1 MNTGLKFALGVCSL
15 SLLFSCAQ
23 KLPYQDTSLT
33 AEQRAEDLLPRLTL
47 EEKVALMQ
55 NASPAIPRLGIK
67 EYDWWNEALH
77 GVGRAGLATVFPQS
91 IGMGASF
98 NDSLLYEVFNAVSDE
113 ARVKSRIFSENG
125 VLKRYQGLTF
135 WTPNVNIF
143 RDPRWG
149 RGQETYGEDPYLTGQ
164 LGMAVV
170 RGLQGPED
178 GKYDKLH
185 ACAKHFAVHSGPE
198 WNRHSFDAENIAPR
212 DLWET
217 YLPAF
222 KDLVQKADVKEV
234 MCAYNRFEGEPCCGS
249 NRLLMQILRD
259 EWGYKGIVVSDCG
272 AISDFYRPGTHGTHP
287 DKEHASA
294 GAVLSGTDL
303 ECGGEYGSLADAVKA
318 GLIDE
323 KQIDVSLKRLL
334 TARFELGE
342 MDEQP
347 AWAEIPASTLNSKE
361 HQDLALRMARES
373 LVLLQNKNNI
383 LPLNTGLKVAV
394 MGPNAN
400 DSVMQWG
407 NYNGIPGHT
416 VTLLEAV
423 RSKLPEGQVMYEPGC
438 DRTSREALQSLF
450 SECSINGKPGFSAEY
465 WNNRICEG
473 EVVAT
478 DQISTPFHFAT
489 TGATTFAPGVEIT
502 NFSARYESV
511 FRPLQSGDVAFRFQ
525 LDGEVTLMVDGEQVA
540 QKVYVKNPTNL
551 YTLQAKAGKEYHIE
565 ILFKQR
571 NERATLDFDLGKQ
584 VEINLNLAVEK
595 VKDADIVLFA
605 GGISPSLEG
614 EEMPVE
620 VPGFKGGDRTDIE
633 LPAVQ
638 RDLLKA
644 LKKTGKKV
652 VFINYSGSAIGLV
665 PESNTCEAILQ
676 AWYPG
681 QAGGT
686 AIVDVL
692 FGDYNPAGRL
702 PVTFYKDAGQLPD
715 FEDYSMKGRTYRYM
729 QQQPLFPF
737 GHGLSYTTFTYGE
750 ANLSKNTIG
759 DGGAVTLTIPVSN
772 AGQRDGD
779 EVVQVY
785 LRCMADKEG
794 PHYTLRAFKRVH
806 IPAGE
811 TKQVTISL
819 TYESFEW
826 FDTATNT
833 VHPLKGTYELL
844 YGGSSDKNKLKTI
857 VMNVQ

>member
-98 NDSLLYEVFNAVSDE
+98 NDSLLYEVFDAVSDE

-178 GKYDKLH
+178 SKYDKLH

-272 AISDFYRPGTHGTHP
+272 AISDFYRPETHGTHP

-450 SECSINGKPGFSAEY
+450 SECSINGKPGFLAEY
-465 WNNRICEG
+465 WNNRTREG

-489 TGATTFAPGVEIT
+489 TGATTFASGVEIT
-502 NFSARYESV
+502 DFSARYESV
-511 FRPLQSGDVAFRFQ
+511 FRPSQSGDVAFRFQ

-595 VKDADIVLFA
+595 VKDADVVLFA

-620 VPGFKGGDRTDIE
+620 VSGFKGGDRTDIE

-638 RDLLKA
+638 RDLLRT
-644 LKKTGKKV
+644 LKKAGKKV

-729 QQQPLFPF
+729 QQQPLYPF
-737 GHGLSYTTFTYGE
+737 GYGLSYTTFIYGE
-750 ANLSKNTIG
+750 ANLGKNTIG
-759 DGGAVTLTIPVSN
+759 KGETAMLTVPVSN
-772 AGQRDGD
+772 VGQRDGD

-785 LRCMADKEG
+785 LRSPADKDG
-794 PHYTLRAFKRVH
+794 PRYTLRAFKRVH
-806 IPAGE
+806 IPAGQ
-811 TKQVTISL
+811 TKSVTIPL
-819 TYESFEW
+819 THESFEW
-826 FDTATNT
+826 FDEATNT
-833 VHPLKGTYELL
+833 MHPVAGTYELL
-844 YGGSSDKNKLKTI
+844 YGGSSDKNKLKAI

>member
-170 RGLQGPED
+170 RGLQGPEN

-198 WNRHSFDAENIAPR
+198 WNRHSFDAENITPR

-234 MCAYNRFEGEPCCGS
+234 MCAYNRFEGEPCCGN

-347 AWAEIPASTLNSKE
+347 VWAEIPASTLNSKE
-361 HQDLALRMARES
+361 HQHLALRMARES
-373 LVLLQNKNNI
+373 LVLLQNKNDI
-383 LPLNTGLKVAV
+383 LPLNTDLKVAV

-511 FRPLQSGDVAFRFQ
+511 FRPSQSGDVAFRFQ
-525 LDGEVTLMVDGEQVA
+525 LDGEVTLMVDGKQVA

-595 VKDADIVLFA
+595 VKDADVVLFA

-644 LKKTGKKV
+644 LKKAGKKV

-759 DGGAVTLTIPVSN
+759 DGGTVTLTIPVSN

-811 TKQVTISL
+811 TKQVTIPL